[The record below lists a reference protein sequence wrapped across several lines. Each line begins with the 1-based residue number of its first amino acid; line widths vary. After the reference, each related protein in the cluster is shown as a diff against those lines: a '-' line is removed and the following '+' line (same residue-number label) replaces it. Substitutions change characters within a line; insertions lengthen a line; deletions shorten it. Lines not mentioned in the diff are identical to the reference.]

1 MRSRF
6 IISESDRQSILSM
19 YGLLTEEK
27 RIVKITGKTIA
38 SGVPIGMS
46 VVELLDK
53 DKKPLTPI
61 TKAKCD
67 IDGNYE
73 INTELDNGKYYLS
86 ALNTGEGYSMVYKE
100 FNINSDK
107 NDYTIDIEFEL
118 KGQKEI
124 KIVQKKPNI
133 SGKVTNTNGKSLRSV
148 NITWKSDKK
157 SGTIEQERNG
167 TYSSEV
173 PLNFTIT
180 FERPNYKS
188 VTKQISID
196 PKNNQKVLDVTL
208 NPNIIIKVIDSVTKE
223 PIKDARIQELSKK
236 TEHVTDENGNTK
248 LEGDYEF
255 VSLVVRKDNYK
266 TKTEEFDISQ
276 KPENI
281 VIKLQSKTGGDLSV
295 TDEILDTFKDSMF
308 NIYGRGK
315 TDISNKEA
323 IRIAKVDAID
333 KFIKKHKRVYGKID
347 IKNLDPDIKYELTY
361 GRPLSKSEKIGEYK
375 YILKFSKKDI
385 KQYLSQFLEKEGIQI
400 ENQPFEFEKA
410 TLDEA
415 INDAYMNRKELMIVL
430 GISNDEDTIDL
441 VKELKGGGIDK
452 KYLPI
457 FIKVDRND
465 KDYLKL
471 NNIAKFDS
479 YPRIIILK
487 PETPNNVK
495 VVNSDFKIN
504 QKDADEMK

>member
-1 MRSRF
+1 
-6 IISESDRQSILSM
+6 M

-27 RIVKITGKTIA
+27 RIVKIKGKTNA
-38 SGVPIGMS
+38 GEVPIGMS

-61 TKAKCD
+61 NKAKCD

-73 INTELDNGKYYLS
+73 INAELDNGKYYLS
-86 ALNTGEGYSMVYKE
+86 AFNTGEGYSMVYKE

-107 NDYTIDIEFEL
+107 NDYIIDIEFEL
-118 KGQKEI
+118 KKQKEI

-415 INDAYMNRKELMIVL
+415 INDAYMNRKELMVVL